1 MRSEKSR
8 SKVFN
13 RRMALIAGG
22 KVAFLSALA
31 GRLYYL
37 QVVESDR
44 YLMLADKNRIN
55 LLLLPP
61 PRGYI
66 VDRRGTPLAVNTQN
80 YRVVIVPEQT
90 SDIGATLSALGQLI
104 DLSAHDIRRVERG
117 ARRRRAFVPITVRDY
132 LSWEE
137 VSRVEVNAPNLPGI
151 SIDVGQSRY
160 YPHGAAL
167 AHVLGYVAA
176 VSEEELTGDP
186 LLELPEF
193 RVGKNGIEKRYDSV
207 LRGTAGNSQ
216 VEVNALGRVI
226 RELRRSEGQAGQQV
240 TLTLDLR
247 LQQFVSRRIQ
257 DERSAS
263 VVVLDVDNGDILAMV
278 STPSF
283 DPNAFNEGLST
294 EAWAALTTNSDAPLI
309 NKAIAGQYAPGSTF
323 KPVVAMAALE
333 AGISRDTKVF
343 CKGHI
348 DLGDRRFHC
357 WNEHGHGDLAMH
369 GAIRVSCDVWFYEI
383 ARRLGVD
390 RIAAMAKRFG
400 LGTRLGIDLAG
411 ERPGLVP
418 TRGWK
423 RATLNAAWQGGET
436 LVTGIGQGYVLTTP
450 LQLAAMTAQIVN
462 GGHRLQPNLLHD
474 PSARSASPRGGTSSS
489 LGFSPAS
496 LKFMI
501 GAMSDVVN
509 APNGTAHAS
518 RITRAKWAMGGKTGT
533 SQVRRI
539 TVLERERGVKK
550 NIDRP
555 WKDRDHALFVGFAPV
570 DRPRYAIS
578 VVVEHGGAGAK
589 MAAPMARDILTE
601 LQRRGL
607 GGGRL
612 VRASATWAAGGKAM
626 KVVEQ

>member
-1 MRSEKSR
+1 
-8 SKVFN
+8 
-13 RRMALIAGG
+13 MALIASG
-22 KVAFLSALA
+22 KVALLSALA

-44 YLMLADKNRIN
+44 YRMLADENRIN

-61 PRGYI
+61 PRGFI

-90 SDIGATLSALGQLI
+90 RDISATLSALGRLI
-104 DLSAHDIRRVERG
+104 ALSAHDVRRVERG
-117 ARRRRAFVPITVRDY
+117 VRRRRAFVPITVRDN

-137 VSRVEVNAPNLPGI
+137 VSRIEVNAPNLPGI
-151 SIDVGQSRY
+151 SIDVGQSRH
-160 YPHGAAL
+160 YPHGPAL

-176 VSEEELTGDP
+176 VSEDELTGDP

-226 RELRRSEGQAGQQV
+226 RELRRNDGQAGQKV
-240 TLTLDLR
+240 TLTLDLE
-247 LQQFVSRRIQ
+247 LQQFAARQIQ
-257 DERSAS
+257 GERSAS
-263 VVVLDVDNGDILAMV
+263 VVVLDVDNGEILTMV

-294 EAWAALTTNSDAPLI
+294 EAWNALTNNTDAPLI

-323 KPVVAMAALE
+323 KPMVAMAALE
-333 AGISRDTKVF
+333 AGISSDTSVF
-343 CKGHI
+343 CQGHI

-357 WNEHGHGDLAMH
+357 WNEHGHGEIAMH
-369 GAIRVSCDVWFYEI
+369 GAIRESCDVWFYEM

-411 ERPGLVP
+411 EQPGLVP
-418 TRGWK
+418 TPSWK
-423 RATLNAAWQGGET
+423 RDALNAAWQGGET
-436 LVTGIGQGYVLTTP
+436 LLTGIGQGYVLTTP

-462 GGHRLQPNLLHD
+462 GGHSVRPTVLSD
-474 PSARSASPRGGTSSS
+474 PSATSIPQREGTSSS

-496 LKFMI
+496 LKFMV
-501 GAMSDVVN
+501 GALSDVVN
-509 APNGTAHAS
+509 APTGTAFAS
-518 RITRAKWAMGGKTGT
+518 RIKRAKWAMGGKTGT

-550 NIDRP
+550 NADRP

-570 DRPRYAIS
+570 DRPRYAIAI
-578 VVVEHGGAGAK
+578 VVEHGGAGARK
-589 MAAPMARDILTE
+589 AASMARDILTE
-601 LQRRGL
+601 LQRRGVA
-607 GGGRL
+607 GGERL
-612 VRASATWAAGGKAM
+612 VRASAT
-626 KVVEQ
+626 

>member
-8 SKVFN
+8 SKIFN

-22 KVAFLSALA
+22 KAAFLSALA

-44 YLMLADKNRIN
+44 YRMLADENRIN

-61 PRGYI
+61 PRGFI
-66 VDRRGTPLAVNTQN
+66 VDRHGTPLAVNTQN
-80 YRVVIVPEQT
+80 YRVVVVPEQT
-90 SDIGATLSALGQLI
+90 SDISATLSALGRLI
-104 DLSAHDIRRVERG
+104 DLLAHDIRRVERG
-117 ARRRRAFVPITVRDY
+117 VRRRRAFVPITVRDN

-151 SIDVGQSRY
+151 SIDVGQSRH
-160 YPHGAAL
+160 YPHGPAL

-176 VSEEELTGDP
+176 VSEDELTGDP

-226 RELRRSEGQAGQQV
+226 RELRRNEGQAGQKV
-240 TLTLDLR
+240 SLTLDLG
-247 LQQFVSRRIQ
+247 LQQFVARQIEN
-257 DERSAS
+257 ERSAS
-263 VVVLDVDNGDILAMV
+263 IVVLDVDSGDILAMV

-294 EAWAALTTNSDAPLI
+294 AAWDALTSNTDAPLI

-323 KPVVAMAALE
+323 KPIVAMAALD
-333 AGISRDTKVF
+333 AGISSDTRVF
-343 CKGHI
+343 CEGYV
-348 DLGDRRFHC
+348 DLGNQRFHC
-357 WNEHGHGDLAMH
+357 WKEHGHGALAMH
-369 GAIRVSCDVWFYEI
+369 GAIRESCDVWFYEM

-390 RIAAMAKRFG
+390 RIAVMAKRFG
-400 LGTRLGIDLAG
+400 LGARMGIDLAG
-411 ERPGLVP
+411 EQPGLIP
-418 TRGWK
+418 TRSWK
-423 RATLNAAWQGGET
+423 RTVLNAAWQGGET

-450 LQLAAMTAQIVN
+450 LQLATMTAQIVN
-462 GGHRLQPNLLHD
+462 GGRRVTPNLLG
-474 PSARSASPRGGTSSS
+474 ASELGSSPPPDDRPPS

-496 LKFMI
+496 LKFMV
-501 GAMSDVVN
+501 GALSDVVN
-509 APNGTAHAS
+509 SPTGTAHAS
-518 RITRAKWAMGGKTGT
+518 RIRRAKWAMGGKTGT

-539 TVLERERGVKK
+539 TLLEREQGVKK
-550 NIDRP
+550 NADRP
-555 WKDRDHALFVGFAPV
+555 WKDRDHAVFIGFAPV

-578 VVVEHGGAGAK
+578 VVVEHGGAGARK
-589 MAAPMARDILTE
+589 AAPMARDILTE
-601 LQRRGL
+601 VQRLGL
-607 GGGRL
+607 DGPERL
-612 VRASATWAAGGKAM
+612 VRASAT
-626 KVVEQ
+626 

>member
-44 YLMLADKNRIN
+44 YRMLADENRIN
-55 LLLLPP
+55 LVLLPP
-61 PRGYI
+61 PRGFI
-66 VDRRGTPLAVNTQN
+66 VDRNGAALAVNTQN

-90 SDIGATLSALGQLI
+90 RDIATTLIALGQLI
-104 DLSAHDIRRVERG
+104 ALSAHDVRRVERG
-117 ARRRRAFVPITVRDY
+117 VRRRRAFVPITVRDN

-137 VSRVEVNAPNLPGI
+137 VSRVEVNAPSLPGV
-151 SIDVGQSRY
+151 SIDVGQSRH
-160 YPHGAAL
+160 YPHGQAL

-176 VSEEELTGDP
+176 VSTEDLTGDP

-193 RVGKNGIEKRYDSV
+193 RVGKSGVEKKYDTV

-226 RELRRSEGQAGQQV
+226 RELRRNEDQPGAEV
-240 TLTLDLR
+240 VLTIDLK
-247 LQQFVSRRIQ
+247 LQQFATQRVKE
-257 DERSAS
+257 ERSAA

-294 EAWAALTTNSDAPLI
+294 EAWNALTQNSDSPLI
-309 NKAIAGQYAPGSTF
+309 NKAIAGQYSPGSTF

-333 AGISRDTKVF
+333 AGISSDTRVF

-348 DLGDRRFHC
+348 ELGDRRFHC
-357 WNEHGHGDLAMH
+357 WNEHGHGELTMH
-369 GAIRVSCDVWFYEI
+369 GALRESCDVWFYEM

-390 RIAAMAKRFG
+390 RIAEMAKRFG
-400 LGTRLGIDLAG
+400 LGRRLGVDLAG
-411 ERPGLVP
+411 EQPGLMP
-418 TRGWK
+418 TRKWK
-423 RATLNAAWQGGET
+423 RYTLNAAWQGGET

-450 LQLAAMTAQIVN
+450 LQLAAMTAQLVN
-462 GGHRLQPNLLHD
+462 GGHIVRPNLQRDLSV
-474 PSARSASPRGGTSSS
+474 PTNALPGGIPPS

-496 LKFMI
+496 LKFMVR
-501 GAMSDVVN
+501 AMTDVVN
-509 APNGTAHAS
+509 APNGTAYPA
-518 RITRAKWAMGGKTGT
+518 RIRRARWAMGGKTGT

-539 TVLERERGVKK
+539 TTLERERGVQK

-555 WKDRDHALFVGFAPV
+555 WKERDHALFVGFAPV

-578 VVVEHGGAGAK
+578 IVVEHGGAGASK
-589 MAAPMARDILTE
+589 AAPIARDILTE
-601 LQRRGL
+601 LQRNGL
-607 GGGRL
+607 DGGKRL
-612 VRASATWAAGGKAM
+612 VRASNA
-626 KVVEQ
+626 

>member
-44 YLMLADKNRIN
+44 YRMLADENRIN
-55 LLLLPP
+55 LVLLPP
-61 PRGYI
+61 PRGFI
-66 VDRRGTPLAVNTQN
+66 VDRNGAALAVNTQN

-90 SDIGATLSALGQLI
+90 SEISATLAALGQLI
-104 DLSAHDIRRVERG
+104 ELSANDIRRVERG
-117 ARRRRAFVPITVRDY
+117 VRRRRAFVPITVRDN

-137 VSRVEVNAPNLPGI
+137 VSRVEVNAPSLPGV

-160 YPHGAAL
+160 YPHGPAL

-176 VSEEELTGDP
+176 VSTEELTGDP

-193 RVGKNGIEKRYDSV
+193 RIGKNGVERKYDTV

-226 RELRRSEGQAGQQV
+226 RELRRNEGQPGTEVA
-240 TLTLDLR
+240 LTIDLK
-247 LQQFVSRRIQ
+247 LQQFATQRVAE
-257 DERSAS
+257 ERSAA

-294 EAWAALTTNSDAPLI
+294 EAWNALTQNTDSPLI
-309 NKAIAGQYAPGSTF
+309 NKAIAGQYSPGSTF

-333 AGISRDTKVF
+333 AGISADTRVF

-348 DLGDRRFHC
+348 ELGDRRFHC
-357 WNEHGHGDLAMH
+357 WNEHGHGELTLN
-369 GAIRVSCDVWFYEI
+369 GALQESCDVWFYEM

-390 RIAAMAKRFG
+390 RMAEMAKRFG
-400 LGTRLGIDLAG
+400 LGGQLGVDLAG
-411 ERPGLVP
+411 EQPGLVP
-418 TRGWK
+418 TRKWK
-423 RATLNAAWQGGET
+423 RDTLNAAWQGGET
-436 LVTGIGQGYVLTTP
+436 LVTGIGQGYVLATP
-450 LQLAAMTAQIVN
+450 LQLAAMTAQLVN
-462 GGHRLQPNLLHD
+462 GGRIVRPNLQRDLSVPTNALPD
-474 PSARSASPRGGTSSS
+474 GMPPS
-489 LGFSPAS
+489 LGFSPDS
-496 LKFMI
+496 LKFMVR
-501 GAMSDVVN
+501 AMADVVN
-509 APNGTAHAS
+509 APNGTAYRA
-518 RITRAKWAMGGKTGT
+518 RIRRARWAMGGKTGT
-533 SQVRRI
+533 SQVKRI
-539 TVLERERGVKK
+539 TTLERERGVQK

-555 WKDRDHALFVGFAPV
+555 WKERDHALFVGFAPV

-578 VVVEHGGAGAK
+578 VVVEHGGAGASK
-589 MAAPMARDILTE
+589 AAPIARDILTE
-601 LQRRGL
+601 LQRNGL
-607 GGGRL
+607 DGGKHL
-612 VRASATWAAGGKAM
+612 VRASNA
-626 KVVEQ
+626 

>member
-44 YLMLADKNRIN
+44 YRMLADENRIN
-55 LLLLPP
+55 LVLLPP
-61 PRGYI
+61 PRGFI
-66 VDRRGTPLAVNTQN
+66 VDRNGAALAVNTQN

-90 SDIGATLSALGQLI
+90 RDIATTLIALGQLI
-104 DLSAHDIRRVERG
+104 ALSAHDVRRVERG
-117 ARRRRAFVPITVRDY
+117 VRRRRAFVPITVRDN

-137 VSRVEVNAPNLPGI
+137 VSRVEVNAPSLPGV
-151 SIDVGQSRY
+151 SIDVGQSRH
-160 YPHGAAL
+160 YPHGQAL

-176 VSEEELTGDP
+176 VSTEELTGDP

-193 RVGKNGIEKRYDSV
+193 RVGKSGVEKKYDTV

-226 RELRRSEGQAGQQV
+226 RELRRNEDQPGAEV
-240 TLTLDLR
+240 VLTIDLK
-247 LQQFVSRRIQ
+247 LQQFATQRVKE
-257 DERSAS
+257 ERSAA

-294 EAWAALTTNSDAPLI
+294 EAWNALTQNSDSPLI
-309 NKAIAGQYAPGSTF
+309 NKAIAGQYSPGSTF

-333 AGISRDTKVF
+333 AGISSDTRVF

-348 DLGDRRFHC
+348 ELGDRRFHC
-357 WNEHGHGDLAMH
+357 WNEHGHGELTMH
-369 GAIRVSCDVWFYEI
+369 GALRESCDVWFYEM

-390 RIAAMAKRFG
+390 RIAEMAKRFG
-400 LGTRLGIDLAG
+400 LGRRLGVDLAG
-411 ERPGLVP
+411 EQPGLMP
-418 TRGWK
+418 TRKWK
-423 RATLNAAWQGGET
+423 RDTLNAAWQGGET

-450 LQLAAMTAQIVN
+450 LQLAAMTAQLVN
-462 GGHRLQPNLLHD
+462 GGHIVRPNLQRDLSV
-474 PSARSASPRGGTSSS
+474 PTNALPGGIPPS

-496 LKFMI
+496 LKFMVR
-501 GAMSDVVN
+501 AMTDVVN
-509 APNGTAHAS
+509 APNGTAYPA
-518 RITRAKWAMGGKTGT
+518 RIRRARWAMGGKTGT

-539 TVLERERGVKK
+539 TTLERERGVQK

-555 WKDRDHALFVGFAPV
+555 WKERDHALFVGFAPV

-578 VVVEHGGAGAK
+578 IVVEHGGAGASK
-589 MAAPMARDILTE
+589 AAPIARDILTE
-601 LQRRGL
+601 LQRNGL
-607 GGGRL
+607 DGGKRL
-612 VRASATWAAGGKAM
+612 VRASNA
-626 KVVEQ
+626 

>member
-44 YLMLADKNRIN
+44 YRMLADENRIN
-55 LLLLPP
+55 LVLLPP
-61 PRGYI
+61 PRGFI
-66 VDRRGTPLAVNTQN
+66 VDRNGAALAVNTQN

-90 SDIGATLSALGQLI
+90 RDIATTLIALGQLI
-104 DLSAHDIRRVERG
+104 ALSAHDVRRVERG
-117 ARRRRAFVPITVRDY
+117 VRRRRAFVPITVRDN

-137 VSRVEVNAPNLPGI
+137 VSRVEVNAPSLPGV
-151 SIDVGQSRY
+151 SIDVGQSRH
-160 YPHGAAL
+160 YPHGQAL

-176 VSEEELTGDP
+176 VSTEELTGDP

-193 RVGKNGIEKRYDSV
+193 RVGKSGVEKKYDTV

-226 RELRRSEGQAGQQV
+226 RELRRNEDQPGAEV
-240 TLTLDLR
+240 VLTIDLK
-247 LQQFVSRRIQ
+247 LQQFATQRVKE
-257 DERSAS
+257 ERSAA

-294 EAWAALTTNSDAPLI
+294 EAWNALTQNSDSPLI
-309 NKAIAGQYAPGSTF
+309 NKAIAGQYSPGSTF
-323 KPVVAMAALE
+323 KPVVAMAGLE
-333 AGISRDTKVF
+333 AGISSDTRVF

-348 DLGDRRFHC
+348 ELGDRRFHC
-357 WNEHGHGDLAMH
+357 WNEHGHGELTMH
-369 GAIRVSCDVWFYEI
+369 GALRESCDVWFYEM

-390 RIAAMAKRFG
+390 RIAEMAKRFG
-400 LGTRLGIDLAG
+400 LGRRLGVDLAG
-411 ERPGLVP
+411 EQPGLMP
-418 TRGWK
+418 TRKWK
-423 RATLNAAWQGGET
+423 RDTLNAAWQGGET

-450 LQLAAMTAQIVN
+450 LQLAAMTAQLVN
-462 GGHRLQPNLLHD
+462 GGHIVRPNLQRDLSV
-474 PSARSASPRGGTSSS
+474 PTNALPGGIPPS

-496 LKFMI
+496 LKFMVQ
-501 GAMSDVVN
+501 AMTDVVN
-509 APNGTAHAS
+509 APNGTAYPA
-518 RITRAKWAMGGKTGT
+518 RIRRARWAMGGKTGT

-539 TVLERERGVKK
+539 TTLERERGVQK

-555 WKDRDHALFVGFAPV
+555 WKERDHALFVGFAPV
-570 DRPRYAIS
+570 DWPRYAIS
-578 VVVEHGGAGAK
+578 IVVEHGGAGASK
-589 MAAPMARDILTE
+589 AAPIARDILTE
-601 LQRRGL
+601 LQRNGL
-607 GGGRL
+607 DGGKRL
-612 VRASATWAAGGKAM
+612 VRASNA
-626 KVVEQ
+626 

>member
-44 YLMLADKNRIN
+44 YRMLADENRIN
-55 LLLLPP
+55 LVLLPP
-61 PRGYI
+61 PRGFI
-66 VDRRGTPLAVNTQN
+66 VDRNGAALAVNTQN

-90 SDIGATLSALGQLI
+90 SEISATLTALGQLI
-104 DLSAHDIRRVERG
+104 ALSANDIRRVERG
-117 ARRRRAFVPITVRDY
+117 VRRRRAFVPITVRDN

-137 VSRVEVNAPNLPGI
+137 VSRVEVNAPSLPGV

-160 YPHGAAL
+160 YPHGPVL

-176 VSEEELTGDP
+176 VSAEELTGDP

-193 RVGKNGIEKRYDSV
+193 RIGKNGVERKYDTV

-226 RELRRSEGQAGQQV
+226 RELRRNEGQPGTEVA
-240 TLTLDLR
+240 LTIDLK
-247 LQQFVSRRIQ
+247 LQQFATQRVAE
-257 DERSAS
+257 ERSAA

-294 EAWAALTTNSDAPLI
+294 EAWSALTQNTDSPLI
-309 NKAIAGQYAPGSTF
+309 NKAIAGQYSPGSTF

-333 AGISRDTKVF
+333 AGISADTRVF
-343 CKGHI
+343 CKGYI
-348 DLGDRRFHC
+348 ELGDRRFHC
-357 WNEHGHGDLAMH
+357 WNEHGHGELTLH
-369 GAIRVSCDVWFYEI
+369 GALQESCDVWFYDM

-390 RIAAMAKRFG
+390 RMAEMAKRFG
-400 LGTRLGIDLAG
+400 LGGQLGVDLAG
-411 ERPGLVP
+411 EQPGLVP
-418 TRGWK
+418 TRKWK
-423 RATLNAAWQGGET
+423 RDTLNAAWQGGET

-450 LQLAAMTAQIVN
+450 LQLAAMTAQLVN
-462 GGHRLQPNLLHD
+462 GGRIVRPNLQRDLSV
-474 PSARSASPRGGTSSS
+474 PTNALPGGMPPS
-489 LGFSPAS
+489 LGFSPES
-496 LKFMI
+496 LKFMVQ
-501 GAMSDVVN
+501 AMADVVN
-509 APNGTAHAS
+509 APNGTAYAA
-518 RITRAKWAMGGKTGT
+518 RIRRARWAMGGKTGT
-533 SQVRRI
+533 SQVKRI
-539 TVLERERGVKK
+539 TTLERERGVQK
-550 NIDRP
+550 NVDRP
-555 WKDRDHALFVGFAPV
+555 WKERDHALFVGFAPV

-578 VVVEHGGAGAK
+578 VVVEHGGAGASK
-589 MAAPMARDILTE
+589 AAPIARDILTE
-601 LQRRGL
+601 LQRNGL
-607 GGGRL
+607 DGGKHL
-612 VRASATWAAGGKAM
+612 VRASNA
-626 KVVEQ
+626 

>member
-44 YLMLADKNRIN
+44 YRMLADENRIN
-55 LLLLPP
+55 LVLLPP
-61 PRGYI
+61 PRGFI
-66 VDRRGTPLAVNTQN
+66 VDRNGAALAVNTQN

-90 SDIGATLSALGQLI
+90 RDIATTLIALGQLI
-104 DLSAHDIRRVERG
+104 ALSAHDVRRVERG
-117 ARRRRAFVPITVRDY
+117 VRRRRAFVPITVRDN

-137 VSRVEVNAPNLPGI
+137 VSRVEVNAPSLPGV
-151 SIDVGQSRY
+151 SIDVGQSRH
-160 YPHGAAL
+160 YPHRQAL

-176 VSEEELTGDP
+176 VSTEELTGDP

-193 RVGKNGIEKRYDSV
+193 RVGKSGVEKKYDTV

-226 RELRRSEGQAGQQV
+226 RELRRNEDQPGAEV
-240 TLTLDLR
+240 VLTIDLK
-247 LQQFVSRRIQ
+247 LQQFATQRVKE
-257 DERSAS
+257 ERSAA

-294 EAWAALTTNSDAPLI
+294 EAWNALTQNSDSPLI
-309 NKAIAGQYAPGSTF
+309 NKAIAGQYSPGSTF

-333 AGISRDTKVF
+333 AGISSDTRVF

-348 DLGDRRFHC
+348 ELGDRRFHC
-357 WNEHGHGDLAMH
+357 WNEHGHGELTMH
-369 GAIRVSCDVWFYEI
+369 GALRESCDVWFYEM

-390 RIAAMAKRFG
+390 RIAEMAKRFG
-400 LGTRLGIDLAG
+400 LGRRLGVDLAG
-411 ERPGLVP
+411 EQPGLMP
-418 TRGWK
+418 TRKWK
-423 RATLNAAWQGGET
+423 RDTLNAAWQGGET

-450 LQLAAMTAQIVN
+450 LQLAAMTAQLVN
-462 GGHRLQPNLLHD
+462 GGHIVRPNLQRDLSV
-474 PSARSASPRGGTSSS
+474 PTNALPGGIPPS

-496 LKFMI
+496 LKFMVR
-501 GAMSDVVN
+501 AMTDVVN
-509 APNGTAHAS
+509 APNGTAYPA
-518 RITRAKWAMGGKTGT
+518 RIRRARWAMGGKTGT

-539 TVLERERGVKK
+539 TTLERERGVQK

-555 WKDRDHALFVGFAPV
+555 WKERDHALFVGFAPV

-578 VVVEHGGAGAK
+578 IVVEHGGAGASK
-589 MAAPMARDILTE
+589 AAPIARDILTE
-601 LQRRGL
+601 LQRNGL
-607 GGGRL
+607 DGGKRL
-612 VRASATWAAGGKAM
+612 VRASNA
-626 KVVEQ
+626 